1 MPDWLQS
8 TPRHGRKFNVEDR
21 SRFGEVPR
29 MAINTVARKSSRT
42 TRTTREVRRERS
54 AGRQEHISFEELAGC
69 YIGEYADFGDFLY
82 AEPITILKVPRP
94 SAQIASAG
102 VIEKEIGRASCRERV

>member
-1 MPDWLQS
+1 
-8 TPRHGRKFNVEDR
+8 
-21 SRFGEVPR
+21 

-42 TRTTREVRRERS
+42 TRTTRMTRTTREVRRERS

-94 SAQIASAG
+94 SAQIESAG
-102 VIEKEIGRASCRERV
+102 VIEKDMMFSYEVLSLNTVVQMTAGGNYLYLIPPPSP